1 MKRALLDTSF
11 VISLA
16 RAEKTSRSMTHPMR
30 PPFSAL
36 TLCGLH
42 HGALVATDE
51 QRPGRLATL
60 IFAERRFAALPI
72 DARVAPHYGRLLA
85 DVRRRRG
92 HKLQIGRRSNRRNR
106 RRACLPLI
114 TRDRDF
120 AKLDGVNAIA
130 RLTGQPRLIE
140 RASLPSTSG
149 LDAELRRADLP
160 CGRQSLY

>member
-16 RAEKTSRSMTHPMR
+16 RGEDLKLED
-30 PPFSAL
+30 PPEEAAISAV

-42 HGALVATDE
+42 HGVLAATDE

-72 DARVAPHYGRLLA
+72 DTRVAPYYGRLLA
-85 DVRRRRG
+85 DARRRRG
-92 HKLQIGRRSNRRNR
+92 KKLETADALI
-106 RRACLPLI
+106 AATAAAHELALI

-120 AKLDGVNAIA
+120 ANLDSLNAI
-130 RLTGQPRLIE
+130 IV
-140 RASLPSTSG
+140 
-149 LDAELRRADLP
+149 
-160 CGRQSLY
+160 

>member
-16 RAEKTSRSMTHPMR
+16 RGEDVTLED
-30 PPFSAL
+30 PPEEAAISAV

-42 HGALVATDE
+42 HGVLVATDE

-72 DARVAPHYGRLLA
+72 DTRVAPHYGRLLA
-85 DVRRRRG
+85 DARRRRG
-92 HKLQIGRRSNRRNR
+92 KELQTADALIAATAAAHG
-106 RRACLPLI
+106 LPLI

-120 AKLDGVNAIA
+120 SNLNSLNAI
-130 RLTGQPRLIE
+130 II
-140 RASLPSTSG
+140 
-149 LDAELRRADLP
+149 
-160 CGRQSLY
+160 